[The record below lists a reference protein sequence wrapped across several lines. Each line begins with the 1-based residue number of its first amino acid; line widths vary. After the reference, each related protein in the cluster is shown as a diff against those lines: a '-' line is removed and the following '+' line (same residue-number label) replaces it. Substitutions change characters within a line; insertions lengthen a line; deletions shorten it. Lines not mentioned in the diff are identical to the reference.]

1 MQAIQAIQAMQ
12 QGHRSCYCS
21 RSATVSSRTRCPRLT
36 TRRRTHDQAPCSQS
50 RISFLFISTLPL
62 RPTSLDQPRTP
73 HAHLHPLTLA
83 SPPHPPP
90 HSTIP
95 PILSL
100 LAHCTLHTAPSSS
113 STHAPTLHTHTPS
126 SFSRPRHELDFSAT
140 LTATLRPF
148 PRPSPSY
155 DFDSTSTPVTDT
167 HRLHLSALH
176 YHVYEH
182 TIPPL
187 ARHRLFDCNCIPV
200 SRLRIQ

>member
-1 MQAIQAIQAMQ
+1 MQAMQ
-12 QGHRSCYCS
+12 QVRRSCYLLTLS
-21 RSATVSSRTRCPRLT
+21 SAHALAVLASQLVGALTTKLRAHKVVSPSSSSRPSPYA
-36 TRRRTHDQAPCSQS
+36 RRHS
-50 RISFLFISTLPL
+50 IN
-62 RPTSLDQPRTP
+62 
-73 HAHLHPLTLA
+73 HAHRTRSFSLSHSPRPRIHPLTRPFHQ
-83 SPPHPPP
+83 S
-90 HSTIP
+90 STR
-95 PILSL
+95 
-100 LAHCTLHTAPSSS
+100 TLHSHTARSSS
-113 STHAPTLHTHTPS
+113 STHTPTLHTHTPS

-182 TIPPL
+182 TISPL

-200 SRLRIQ
+200 FRLRIQ